1 MFPRIICKRAWHSHT
16 DGAHGRQRRKRD
28 QVFVS
33 IAKRHNGGS
42 MLITDFRKG
51 NAPGVG
57 ACLTLANASTY
68 RKIKHARCITYP
80 REKGI
85 WERAREGEQG

>member
-1 MFPRIICKRAWHSHT
+1 
-16 DGAHGRQRRKRD
+16 
-28 QVFVS
+28 
-33 IAKRHNGGS
+33 

-57 ACLTLANASTY
+57 AGLTLASASTY